1 MKVRLGTIEIDDERR
16 RLINIYC
23 GRKGLASRKDVLT
36 IAHSGIDQL
45 LADMCYEGR
54 EKLEENDDEI

>member
-16 RLINIYC
+16 RLLNVYR
-23 GRKGLASRKDVLT
+23 GDKGLASRKDVLA

-45 LADMCYEGR
+45 LNDMYYEAR
-54 EKLEENDDEI
+54 EKLGENDDA